1 MSFLYPV
8 FLFALLALAI
18 PVIIHLFNFRRY
30 KTLYFSNVTLL
41 KLIKKE
47 SRKKSQIK
55 QLIILTARLMAIAS
69 LVFAFSRPYIP
80 LNI

>member
-41 KLIKKE
+41 KLIKK
-47 SRKKSQIK
+47 
-55 QLIILTARLMAIAS
+55 
-69 LVFAFSRPYIP
+69 
-80 LNI
+80 